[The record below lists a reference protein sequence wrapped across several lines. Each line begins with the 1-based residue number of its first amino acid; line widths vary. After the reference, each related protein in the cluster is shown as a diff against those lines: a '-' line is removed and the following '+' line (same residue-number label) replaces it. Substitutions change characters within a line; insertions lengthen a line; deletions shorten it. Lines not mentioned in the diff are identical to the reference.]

1 MDYERGFPYFFI
13 AQCRKTRRL
22 VNNELQR
29 VCGAAD
35 VAYFVV
41 QLQLLFGRTNK
52 KNTKNLSHDLYSRE
66 ILERGTSQSTAMF
79 HDVYMHQILLQ
90 TTHNI

>member
-13 AQCRKTRRL
+13 AQCRKTRGL

-29 VCGAAD
+29 VSKAAF

-41 QLQLLFGRTNK
+41 ELQLLFGRTNK
-52 KNTKNLSHDLYSRE
+52 KTRKTSVTTFVRERYLNADLPVDRNVS
-66 ILERGTSQSTAMF
+66 
-79 HDVYMHQILLQ
+79 
-90 TTHNI
+90 